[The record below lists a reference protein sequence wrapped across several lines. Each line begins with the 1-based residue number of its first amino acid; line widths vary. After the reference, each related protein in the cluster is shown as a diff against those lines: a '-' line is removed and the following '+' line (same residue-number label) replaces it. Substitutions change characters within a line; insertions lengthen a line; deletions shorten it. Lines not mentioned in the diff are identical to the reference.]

1 MTAILEQIEAWD
13 PQEIEFRQAVKE
25 LVESVQPL
33 LEQTPEYEMA
43 GVLERLVEPERVLS
57 FRVPW
62 VDDRGKV
69 QVNRG
74 YRVEMSSAVGPYKGG
89 LRFHP
94 SVNLSIMKFM
104 AFEQVFKNALTTMP
118 LGGAAGGSN
127 FDPKGKSD
135 NEIMRFC
142 QAFMGELHRHI
153 GPSTDILA
161 ADIGVGAR
169 EIGYLF
175 GTYRRLRNEF
185 SGAMTGKGTGWGGSL
200 MRPQG
205 AGYGCVYFAA
215 EMLATRHTDLANKT
229 CLVSGSGNVAQ
240 STVEKLIE
248 MGARVLT
255 LSDSSGFI
263 YDGEGIDAEKL
274 AQVRLIKNVRR
285 GRIKEYVERYP
296 EAIYTP
302 LTADMESNPLWRNRA
317 DCAFPCATQNEIN
330 EPDAYHLINNNIKL
344 VAEGASMPCT
354 PRAIDILMGKRI
366 LFGPNK
372 ATGAGGAA
380 LSGLE
385 MAQNN
390 MRLSWSREEVDQ
402 RLRLI
407 MREVHQTCLDTAER
421 YGTPGNYINGANIAA
436 FNKVVGAMQD
446 QGVV

>member
-1 MTAILEQIEAWD
+1 MTAILEQIKAVD
-13 PQEIEFRQAVKE
+13 PQETEFHQAVEE
-25 LVESVQPL
+25 LVESVGPL
-33 LEQTPEYEMA
+33 LAQNPEYASA

-62 VDDRGKV
+62 VDDRGRV

-74 YRVEMSSAVGPYKGG
+74 YRVEMSSAVGPFKGG
-89 LRFHP
+89 MRFHP
-94 SVNLSIMKFM
+94 SVNLSIIKFM

-135 NEIMRFC
+135 EEIMRFC
-142 QAFMGELHRHI
+142 QAFMEELYRHI

-175 GTYRRLRNEF
+175 GIYRRLRNTF

-205 AGYGCVYFAA
+205 AGYGCVYFAQA
-215 EMLATRHTDLANKT
+215 MLATRQTSLEKKT

-248 MGARVLT
+248 LGARVMT

-263 YDGEGIDAEKL
+263 YDGEGIDAAKL
-274 AQVRLIKNVRR
+274 AHVRLIKNVRR
-285 GRIKEYVERYP
+285 GRIEEYVKTYP
-296 EAIYTP
+296 QAIYTP
-302 LTADMESNPLWRNRA
+302 LSADMESNPLWRNRA

-330 EPDAYHLINNNIKL
+330 ERDAYRLINNNIKL
-344 VAEGASMPCT
+344 VAEGASMPCS
-354 PRAIDILMGKRI
+354 PRAIEILMGKQI

-390 MRLSWSREEVDQ
+390 MRLSWTREEVDQ

-407 MREVHQTCLDTAER
+407 MKEVHQTCLDTAER
-421 YGTPGNYINGANIAA
+421 HGTPGNYINGANIAA
-436 FNKVVGAMQD
+436 FNKVVNAMQD